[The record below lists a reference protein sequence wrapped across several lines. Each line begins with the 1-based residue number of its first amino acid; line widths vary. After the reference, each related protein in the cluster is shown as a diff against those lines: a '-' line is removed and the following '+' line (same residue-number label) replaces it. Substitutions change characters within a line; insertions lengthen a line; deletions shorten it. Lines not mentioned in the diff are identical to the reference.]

1 VHFPCYFISII
12 MGVIGWVGGL
22 EPGSRTD
29 TGPREPVS
37 VNAGYGD
44 WLADEG

>member
-1 VHFPCYFISII
+1 

-22 EPGSRTD
+22 EPGSGTD

>member
-1 VHFPCYFISII
+1 
-12 MGVIGWVGGL
+12 MGVIGWLGGL
-22 EPGSRTD
+22 EPGSGTD

-44 WLADEG
+44 WLALWLVKGEPG